1 MKRRLLLAGLGLI
14 AIAARS
20 REEPASAPLAG
31 APAYAA
37 EDFDWTDASRSRE
50 VPVRLYWPQAAE
62 AGKVPLVVF
71 SHGIGGSRRG
81 YSYIGR
87 HLASEGIAS
96 LHVQHIGSDRQ
107 LWFGNVLQMVGR
119 LREAAQPGEALN
131 RVKDIRFALDRLLQ
145 ERGAQIDT
153 RQLVMAGHSYG
164 ANTSLLLAGVA
175 IPGYEGLAEPR
186 FAAAVFISAPP
197 LHGVEQPKAAL
208 SAIQLP
214 TLHITCDDD
223 VIRIPGFFSTARDR
237 VELFEQTGGPRPAP
251 KWLAVFKGGSHSVF
265 TDRGGTGGAVQ
276 NPRIK
281 AATKELVAGFV
292 REVLGLKPAALGP
305 WQSAHAGL
313 LSRWVSP

>member
-1 MKRRLLLAGLGLI
+1 MKRRLLLAGLGLL
-14 AIAARS
+14 AVAVRA
-20 REEPASAPLAG
+20 REEAASAPQAG
-31 APAYAA
+31 LPAFEAL
-37 EDFDWTDASRSRE
+37 DLDWTDAARE
-50 VPVRLYWPQAAE
+50 RAVPVRLYWPHAARQE
-62 AGKVPLVVF
+62 RVPLVVF

-96 LHVQHIGSDRQ
+96 LHVQHVGSDRQ

-145 ERGAQIDT
+145 ERGAHIDT
-153 RQLVMAGHSYG
+153 ARLVMAGHSYG
-164 ANTSLLLAGVA
+164 ANTSLLLAGVT

-197 LHGVEQPKAAL
+197 LHGVEQPQQAL
-208 SAIQLP
+208 ATVQLP
-214 TLHITCDDD
+214 TLHITCEED
-223 VIRIPGFFSTARDR
+223 VIRIPGYFSEAKDR
-237 VELFEQTGGPRPAP
+237 VQLFEQTGSSR

-265 TDRGGTGGAVQ
+265 TDRSGTGGAVQ

-281 AATKELVAGFV
+281 AATQSLVAGFV
-292 REVLGLKPAALGP
+292 REVLGLTPSALAAWRG
-305 WQSAHAGL
+305 QHAGL
-313 LSRWVSP
+313 LMDWRGS